1 MGRKKK
7 LNICVKIKNSKNFLF
22 LIILYFIFERLALI
36 NVYLALISIIYFVT
50 RKTFEYNYV
59 EKLFYNA
66 KTLICFWPLI
76 FIVSLFSLYLF
87 NDYQEQ
93 VVITRLKED
102 KAKFEILISSVFI
115 SPILEEVF
123 FRFIVYTEFK
133 KKMGI
138 FFGVLFSSLLFSI
151 VHYNI
156 YSFAVIFIVGLIC
169 ALQFEKTGDIK
180 NSIII
185 HSLFN
190 LVMVILT
197 LLS

>member
-1 MGRKKK
+1 
-7 LNICVKIKNSKNFLF
+7 
-22 LIILYFIFERLALI
+22 
-36 NVYLALISIIYFVT
+36 
-50 RKTFEYNYV
+50 
-59 EKLFYNA
+59 
-66 KTLICFWPLI
+66 
-76 FIVSLFSLYLF
+76 
-87 NDYQEQ
+87 

>member
-1 MGRKKK
+1 M
-7 LNICVKIKNSKNFLF
+7 
-22 LIILYFIFERLALI
+22 
-36 NVYLALISIIYFVT
+36 
-50 RKTFEYNYV
+50 
-59 EKLFYNA
+59 
-66 KTLICFWPLI
+66 
-76 FIVSLFSLYLF
+76 SLFSLYLF